1 MRELRQISSTKA
13 SDMSLTPSKGH
24 GKSQASPGSLYGTQ
38 EPDAW
43 WQQFL
48 QESSDPLADKLAR
61 RKPLAVLDAFSSV
74 GGLSLGAR
82 VAGELLKTPVHIG
95 LAVDIDPAAVQ
106 VHKANLGTDLTH
118 TGSVT
123 DLVRWHPGRDRT
135 TGKRRFKSCEPTRPD
150 LLTEHTFDLLIGG
163 PPCQGHSTLNNQTRS
178 DDKKNELMIEMAA
191 LAVALSIPTVVI
203 ENVPNALNDARK
215 AIKWTT
221 EYLESEG
228 YAVFP
233 GSYDEETRVRP
244 QDAVLRAQQL
254 GWPQTRKRL
263 FLVATKNGTVTG
275 FDEAIQRVRLQD
287 PDSMS
292 VWWAIAGLQDEPKK
306 FPDSILHTT
315 PELSPD
321 NKRRMEYLFNKGPG
335 KGGRFDLDDNSI
347 RPKSHQ
353 NGHTYPAVYGRMR
366 FNQPAP
372 TITGGFMTPGRGRFI
387 HPTRPRVLT
396 PHEAARI
403 QGFPDWFDFAAGL
416 NRAPTRGEL
425 AKWIG
430 DAVPSIMGA
439 TAVITALAAG

>member
-1 MRELRQISSTKA
+1 MSHPQSELGTGVGSKKPRNPVQQGLYSS
-13 SDMSLTPSKGH
+13 SS
-24 GKSQASPGSLYGTQ
+24 
-38 EPDAW
+38 PDAW
-43 WQQFL
+43 WGDFLCQQSPPSRGTL
-48 QESSDPLADKLAR
+48 TSQ
-61 RKPLAVLDAFSSV
+61 KPLTVLDAFSSV
-74 GGLSLGAR
+74 GGLSLGAK
-82 VAGELLKTPVHIG
+82 VAGDLLRRPMHIG
-95 LAVDIDPAAVQ
+95 LAVDIDPGAVA
-106 VHKANLGTDLTH
+106 VHQANLQTDLTH

-123 DLVRWHPGRDRT
+123 DLVRWHAGRDRT
-135 TGKRRFKSCEPTRPD
+135 SGKRRFKLCETIRPD
-150 LLTEHTFDLLIGG
+150 LLEHHVFDVLIGG

-215 AIKWTT
+215 AIRWTT

-228 YAVFP
+228 YSVFP
-233 GSYDEETRVRP
+233 ALYDDESKFRR
-244 QDAVLRAQQL
+244 QDVILRAQDL

-263 FLVATKNGTVTG
+263 FLIATKDRQIVGLDDAV
-275 FDEAIQRVRLQD
+275 QRVRLLN

-292 VWWAIAGLQDEPKK
+292 VWWAISGLQDEPKK
-306 FPDSILHTT
+306 FPDSIMHTT
-315 PELSPD
+315 PELSPE
-321 NKRRMEYLFNKGPG
+321 NIRRMEYLFNKGPG

-366 FNQPAP
+366 YNQPAP

-403 QGFPDWFDFAAGL
+403 QGFPDWFDFSAGL
-416 NRAPTRGEL
+416 GRPPTRGEL

-439 TAVITALAAG
+439 TALIAALSQN